1 MYKFAVVIVSIACF
15 YRGSCRRLS
24 FNEGNF
30 NVSWS
35 YNRVV
40 DQLNFEVDAKA
51 RGWIGF
57 GFTFTPD
64 EMQNYDVVIGGQT
77 EEGESYFNDFTT
89 LGFGIPQLDMKQSYK
104 LDNLIERNGIT
115 SLRYH
120 RPRNTSDTQDIQ
132 FNHTTR
138 VWLVWGYNDVD
149 DASNP
154 SMFSMHTQRG
164 HSTGSFHVLSSDYE
178 QPTIQTTTPKGPELE
193 TGFTVEYT
201 TDSSQPTSVG
211 RVNITANAKSS
222 GCKWIPCF
230 VITFAV
236 TILCILGEWCI

>member
-1 MYKFAVVIVSIACF
+1 MS
-15 YRGSCRRLS
+15 
-24 FNEGNF
+24 
-30 NVSWS
+30 
-35 YNRVV
+35 
-40 DQLNFEVDAKA
+40 
-51 RGWIGF
+51 
-57 GFTFTPD
+57 
-64 EMQNYDVVIGGQT
+64 
-77 EEGESYFNDFTT
+77 DFIY
-89 LGFGIPQLDMKQSYK
+89 LQ
-104 LDNLIERNGIT
+104 
-115 SLRYH
+115 
-120 RPRNTSDTQDIQ
+120 
-132 FNHTTR
+132 HTTR

-222 GCKWIPCF
+222 GCKWLPCF